1 MFYPGLYFD
10 KTMLLLVPA
19 MIIAFWAQTKVSST
33 YNNFNTF
40 NIYNN
45 YCYYL

>member
-19 MIIAFWAQTKVSST
+19 MIIAFGLKQKLAVLIKDIRM
-33 YNNFNTF
+33 YE
-40 NIYNN
+40 
-45 YCYYL
+45 